1 MNGAQAIVNTKIF
14 IVDDD
19 AAVRHSL
26 ADILAASFQV
36 ETFATPTALLQALDG
51 HASVGC
57 IIADV
62 RMPEMTGLELL
73 ELLAQRGGNVPVVI
87 ITGHGDV
94 PMAVRAIKAGAT
106 DFIEKPYTVDDIM
119 GAVTAATAAPTE
131 PGGPNDEVEAE
142 YLQRLEHLT
151 PRQRETLELIVQG
164 HTNTS
169 AAHCLGI
176 SPRTVEVHRA
186 KIMEK
191 MGAGSLA
198 ELVRR
203 SVQARR

>member
-1 MNGAQAIVNTKIF
+1 MNQETQAGQGVVY

-19 AAVRHSL
+19 RAVRDSL
-26 ADILAASFQV
+26 HLLLESAGIVSEVFESASEFLAGFRPDRIGCLVADI
-36 ETFATPTALLQALDG
+36 
-51 HASVGC
+51 
-57 IIADV
+57 
-62 RMPEMTGLELL
+62 RMPGMSGLELQQ
-73 ELLAQRGGNVPVVI
+73 ELVSRKAEIPVI
-87 ITGHGDV
+87 FITGHGDV

-106 DFIEKPYTVDDIM
+106 DFIEKPYTVDDIL
-119 GAVTAATAAPTE
+119 GAVTAATATSVEA
-131 PGGPNDEVEAE
+131 GGPDDEAEAE
-142 YLQRLEHLT
+142 YLQRLEQLT